1 MTGKCPDGWIFF
13 QGKCYQINKFGK
25 GAGITWSDARLK
37 CIEQDSSLMEIESA
51 EEGWFL
57 QNFGKFWA
65 WYGHTDYWAK
75 YWIGKK
81 EMKYQTR
88 A

>member
-1 MTGKCPDGWIFF
+1 
-13 QGKCYQINKFGK
+13 
-25 GAGITWSDARLK
+25 
-37 CIEQDSSLMEIESA
+37 MEIESA